1 MSVTHMRS
9 VLLAVT
15 FAVTC
20 PPAVSAQAAWP
31 MFRGPNA
38 TGLGADPAP
47 PIAWDVSA
55 NEQLRWKTA
64 IPGTGHSS
72 PVVWGNRVF
81 VTTAVSDDPAD
92 TFDTA
97 AARGASV
104 AGESPRQSWRIYCL
118 DRASGNILWQRVAHE
133 GVPRIGRHAKGSHA
147 NSTAATDGEHVV
159 AYFGSEGVYA
169 YSMDGEPLWSKDLGV
184 IDVGYVGQAQYQ
196 WGVATSPL
204 IHDGKVIIQADT
216 QQDSFIAAF
225 DVRTG
230 REIWRHER
238 DELPS
243 WSTPA
248 IAPTANGPVLVTNGS
263 RFMRGLD
270 PATGRELW
278 AVEDDTQVKVPTPV
292 VGDDI
297 VVMSGGAPRGRQ
309 FYGLRPGTGPL
320 TTDERVVWT
329 VEKGGPYTPTPIII
343 GDTLH
348 VLSDNGVLSRY
359 DAADGTLIDQT
370 RVAAGG
376 GAFSASPV
384 AVNDVLYLA
393 SEDGDVYAVRTGETV
408 TVLATNPMGEQVMA
422 TPAIAEGMLVIRG
435 ARHVFGIAREAR
447 SPAGDSGLTS

>member
-1 MSVTHMRS
+1 MSLTLMRS
-9 VLLAVT
+9 ALLAVA
-15 FAVTC
+15 FAVAC
-20 PPAVSAQAAWP
+20 PPAVSAQSGWP

-38 TGLGADPAP
+38 AGVGADPAP
-47 PIAWDVSA
+47 PIAWDVTA
-55 NEQLRWKTA
+55 NEQVRWKTA

-72 PVVWGNRVF
+72 PVVWGDRVF

-104 AGESPRQSWRIYCL
+104 AGAAPRQSWRVYCL
-118 DRASGNILWQRVAHE
+118 DRATGRILWQRVAHE

-169 YSMDGEPLWSKDLGV
+169 YSMDGEPLWSKDLGL
-184 IDVGYVGQAQYQ
+184 IDVGYVGQAEYQ

-204 IHDGKVIIQADT
+204 LHDGKVIIQADT

-230 REIWRHER
+230 HEIWRHER

-243 WSTPA
+243 WSTPV
-248 IAPTANGPVLVTNGS
+248 IAPAAGGPVLITNGS

-270 PATGRELW
+270 PSTGRELW

-292 VGDDI
+292 VGDNI

-309 FYGLRPGTGPL
+309 FYGLRPGAGAMTA
-320 TTDERVVWT
+320 DERVVWT

-359 DAADGTLIDQT
+359 HVADGQLIDQM

-393 SEDGDVYAVRTGETV
+393 SEDGDVYAVRTGDAV
-408 TVLATNPMGEQVMA
+408 TVLETNSMGEQVMA
-422 TPAIAEGMLVIRG
+422 TPAIAGGMLVIRG
-435 ARHVFGIAREAR
+435 ARHVFGIARAGAE
-447 SPAGDSGLTS
+447 PAADPGLTS

>member
-1 MSVTHMRS
+1 
-9 VLLAVT
+9 
-15 FAVTC
+15 
-20 PPAVSAQAAWP
+20 VSSGKQVA
-31 MFRGPNA
+31 
-38 TGLGADPAP
+38 
-47 PIAWDVSA
+47 
-55 NEQLRWKTA
+55 WKTA

-72 PVVWGNRVF
+72 PIVWGDRVF

-104 AGESPRQSWRIYCL
+104 AGESPRQNWRVYCL
-118 DRASGNILWQRVAHE
+118 DRVSGRILWQRVAHE

-159 AYFGSEGVYA
+159 AYFGSEGLYA
-169 YSMDGEPLWSKDLGV
+169 YTMDGKPLWSKDLGV

-204 IHDGKVIIQADT
+204 IHDGKVIVQADA
-216 QQDSFIAAF
+216 QQDSFIAAL

-230 REIWRHER
+230 REVWRQNR
-238 DELPS
+238 NELPS
-243 WSTPA
+243 WSTPVV
-248 IAPTANGPVLVTNGS
+248 ANTDGGPVLITNGP

-270 PATGRELW
+270 PSTGRELW
-278 AVEDDTQVKVPTPV
+278 AIEDGAEVKVPTPV
-292 VGDDI
+292 AGDDI

-309 FYGLRPGTGPL
+309 FYGVRPDGRGMNA
-320 TTDERVVWT
+320 DERIVWT
-329 VEKGGPYTPTPIII
+329 VEKGGPYTPTPIIV
-343 GDTLH
+343 GNTLH

-359 DAADGTLIDQT
+359 GAADGQLIDQT

-384 AVNDVLYLA
+384 AVDDVLYLA
-393 SEDGDVYAVRTGETV
+393 SEDGDVYAVKSGDTV

-422 TPAIAEGMLVIRG
+422 TPAIAGGMLVIRG
-435 ARHVFGIAREAR
+435 ARHVFGIAASRRPYQQPIAVRAR
-447 SPAGDSGLTS
+447 VVDHD